1 MSTPAEHIHHYIP
14 RPTGQRNA
22 QRESI
27 QEMVCDCG
35 ERPADAA
42 MRRLDMRGIIAAD

>member
-1 MSTPAEHIHHYIP
+1 MSNPEHIQHYVP
-14 RPTGQRNA
+14 RATGKRNA

-27 QEMVCDCG
+27 QEMICDCG

-42 MRRLDMRGIIAAD
+42 MRRLDLRGTIAAD